1 MKQTKKKQ
9 YEAPR
14 QTVVEFKSE
23 LGFAQTG
30 GVTATRTGY
39 GNNDGQGNGNN
50 NQEWF

>member
-1 MKQTKKKQ
+1 MEHPKKKQ

-23 LGFAQTG
+23 QGFAISN
-30 GVTATRTGY
+30 GVTATRSGY
-39 GNNDGQGNGNN
+39 GDNDGQGNGNN

>member
-1 MKQTKKKQ
+1 MEHPKKKQ

-14 QTVVEFKSE
+14 HTVVEFKTE
-23 LGFAQTG
+23 LGFAISN
-30 GVTATRTGY
+30 GVTATRGSY